1 MVIFA
6 IMVKTVRIPK
16 MKNDIKEIKIL
27 PTVTTISNL
36 DPAISDSNWRS
47 KVREICDLNIEEVAI
62 FPTCLDGEERKELYE
77 LLENSSVKRIPF
89 VHLRGDMQIK
99 EIEYLIKNYGTEV
112 FNIHSEKEYSYP
124 EDCLKFKEK
133 ICIENVYYPLDE
145 EEIKKFS
152 GVCVDFSH
160 LENDR
165 LLCKEK
171 FKHNI
176 QIIEKFSVKCNH
188 ISAIKKEA
196 WLDSESKYDKHN
208 VRHDFH
214 YLKELS
220 ELDYL
225 KNYPL
230 KYFSRYIAIELENS
244 IKEQLEIKRYLKK
257 IIRSLK

>member
-1 MVIFA
+1 
-6 IMVKTVRIPK
+6 
-16 MKNDIKEIKIL
+16 MKNDIKEIRVL

-47 KVREICDLNIEEVAI
+47 KVKEICDLNIEEIAL
-62 FPTCLDGEERKELYE
+62 FPTCLNGEERRELYK
-77 LLENSSVKRIPF
+77 LLENSPVRKIPF
-89 VHLRGDMQIK
+89 VHLRGDMQDK

-112 FNIHSEKEYSYP
+112 FNIHSEKEYPYP
-124 EDCLKFKEK
+124 KNYLKFKEK

-145 EEIKKFS
+145 EEIKRFS
-152 GVCVDFSH
+152 GICLDFSH
-160 LENDR
+160 LENTR
-165 LLCKEK
+165 LLYREK
-171 FKHNI
+171 FEHNLRVM
-176 QIIEKFSVKCNH
+176 EKFSVKCNH
-188 ISAIKKEA
+188 ISAIRKEK

-208 VRHDFH
+208 IRHDFH

-244 IKEQLEIKRYLKK
+244 IKEQLEIKKYLEK
-257 IIRSLK
+257 IIGSLK